1 VRLATPQQISVG
13 TSVTLNN
20 SGLLELTNIA
30 DAIGSLAGNGHV
42 GLNGAAANLS
52 VGFDNVSTIFNGLIS
67 GSGGFAKVRTGTLL
81 LNGNNTYSGQTR
93 IDGGRLIVN
102 GSQPASS
109 VTVNSL
115 GLLGGTGRVGNLSGA
130 GTVSPG
136 LSPGILSCS
145 QVTFSSNTTFQI
157 ELNGPS
163 PGASYDQLSADNVT
177 LAGTLVVTLGFS
189 PATNDSFTIIN
200 NVGSAPVVGT
210 FNGLPEGSL
219 LVVGQTQFQIGYASG
234 SDSNDVVL
242 TVVSALPRPTLSLII
257 LSDGSA
263 QISGTG
269 QTGHVYVI
277 ESATSLAAPVS
288 WTPLATNTVDASGT
302 FQFTDTNAV
311 PSLVR
316 FYRLSQQ

>member
-1 VRLATPQQISVG
+1 M
-13 TSVTLNN
+13 
-20 SGLLELTNIA
+20 
-30 DAIGSLAGNGHV
+30 
-42 GLNGAAANLS
+42 
-52 VGFDNVSTIFNGLIS
+52 
-67 GSGGFAKVRTGTLL
+67 
-81 LNGNNTYSGQTR
+81 
-93 IDGGRLIVN
+93 N
-102 GSQPASS
+102 GSQPASP

-136 LSPGILSCS
+136 LSPGILGCS
-145 QVTFSSNTTFQI
+145 QVMFSSNTTFQI
-157 ELNGPS
+157 ELNGPA

-210 FNGLPEGSL
+210 FNGLPEGSS

-234 SDSNDVVL
+234 AGSNDVIL
-242 TVVSALPRPTLSLII
+242 TVVSAPARPRISLTM
-257 LSDGSA
+257 LSDGLA

-269 QTGHVYVI
+269 QTGLVYVI
-277 ESATSLAAPVS
+277 ESAASLAAPVS

-316 FYRLSQQ
+316 FYRLSQP